1 MTSHFRK
8 VVQIIEL
15 KMVGGAPKDH
25 HQLAPLGGW
34 NPLHHAAY
42 EAPKSQ
48 LKIFNHESRRGRRKG
63 GRRKKSREGGERKMS
78 PSPI

>member
-1 MTSHFRK
+1 MTSHFGK

-15 KMVGGAPKDH
+15 KSVGGAPKDH
-25 HQLAPLGGW
+25 QLAPLGCW
-34 NPLHHAAY
+34 NPIHHAAY

-63 GRRKKSREGGERKMS
+63 GRRKKMRGGGIGK
-78 PSPI
+78 